1 MATHSSV
8 LAWRIPGTG
17 ESGRLLSMGLHRVR
31 HNWSDLAAAAANPI
45 CKVVAGLL
53 VGASG
58 HLESNKMRTKIVT
71 PCLPYRGIGVKWDQS
86 NGYCTG
92 MSMLCES
99 GLFRKEANWAL
110 IVSQTCRKSYPVT
123 LQRELPQMQILWQHL
138 SLWWLCCIE
147 VPGDAWSDSLTYQLS
162 LRQMGCSEE
171 AV

>member
-1 MATHSSV
+1 
-8 LAWRIPGTG
+8 
-17 ESGRLLSMGLHRVR
+17 
-31 HNWSDLAAAAANPI
+31 
-45 CKVVAGLL
+45 
-53 VGASG
+53 
-58 HLESNKMRTKIVT
+58 
-71 PCLPYRGIGVKWDQS
+71 
-86 NGYCTG
+86 

-123 LQRELPQMQILWQHL
+123 LQRKLPQMQILWQHL
-138 SLWWLCCIE
+138 SLWWLCCTE